1 MAISLENVLR
11 DALDQHERN
20 HDYAIATD
28 TVRAIIDLYKEQ
40 NPKVEEPL
48 QAIDLLPQ
56 LEKWIK
62 DSETQSTIFL
72 QSNMP
77 TALITTNSMAQAYW
91 NVKSLIEENL
101 KK

>member
-1 MAISLENVLR
+1 MKKQDFIKKWIGWVSYVNREKLTIEMES
-11 DALDQHERN
+11 DLDN
-20 HDYAIATD
+20 
-28 TVRAIIDLYKEQ
+28 IILDNKQ
-40 NPKVEEPL
+40 SSKVEETL

-62 DSETQSTIFL
+62 DSEIQSTIFL
-72 QSNMP
+72 EANMP
-77 TALITTNSMAQAYW
+77 TSQMSANAMAQAYW